1 MRLPC
6 QNDHQNYY
14 TTSAIQLKILQN
26 KDYISVSMFSFT
38 YIKLSGKREK
48 GRMGVLGRKASIK
61 QLIKAKAALAYQ
73 LNLVKT

>member
-1 MRLPC
+1 
-6 QNDHQNYY
+6 
-14 TTSAIQLKILQN
+14 
-26 KDYISVSMFSFT
+26 MFSFT